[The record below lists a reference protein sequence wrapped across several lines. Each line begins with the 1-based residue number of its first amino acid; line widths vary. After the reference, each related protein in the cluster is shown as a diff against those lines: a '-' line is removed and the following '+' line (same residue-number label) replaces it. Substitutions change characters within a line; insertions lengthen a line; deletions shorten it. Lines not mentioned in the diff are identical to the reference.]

1 MEQEQILVK
10 EFYQSYLFLK
20 KKILELIA
28 LQKTSKQ
35 IAELLFISEK
45 TVEGHRSKI
54 VEKLELPKEKNAI
67 LKWLITNKI

>member
-10 EFYQSYLFLK
+10 EFYQSYLFQ